1 MYATPTQNL
10 LFEKYGHHALT
21 KKEAADE
28 LQISQITIDRLRAA
42 GKIKAKH
49 IGQQIRI
56 PITEIAKFLEV

>member
-1 MYATPTQNL
+1 MYATTAQNQ
-10 LFEKYGHHALT
+10 LFEKYGHATT

-28 LQISQITIDRLRAA
+28 LQVSQITIDRLRKA
-42 GKIKAKH
+42 GKIQAKK